1 MCESK
6 EVLKT
11 LTSIHSNI
19 LAVFSVKM
27 NFKTEQST
35 LNICH
40 YCNQNF
46 TIKIDLLNH
55 ISTSCLIKN
64 YSLHH
69 QVCKRCNIFFKN
81 FSDYSIHIKQTGHT
95 LIDPNVT
102 NTFTILEKSNY
113 NRNRAEKSNKYTK
126 HSSYLIFPSNS
137 TSNDNSDKSSHKH
150 TDVLNDNVYNT
161 HATLY
166 FGAVVQS
173 VSLLGCCSWILCND
187 PTCTTTFTNNS
198 TNTTNILVKDTMPI
212 YQPYISLINLEYQA
226 LLHGLITAIKHKI
239 THITILTTSSLI
251 ISHIHKGI
259 ELPYLTTIY
268 AHLSIITIR
277 IRQLLRTFHEY
288 TFAPTTGIE
297 IYNKTVKLH
306 RYNYDCILLAK
317 EALVKYK
324 NDNNNNNKKDKNN
337 IYNINNVNNY
347 SITFCQDSQDNNY
360 VYNRNTNNNIMF
372 IPTSY

>member
-1 MCESK
+1 M
-6 EVLKT
+6 
-11 LTSIHSNI
+11 IFN
-19 LAVFSVKM
+19 A
-27 NFKTEQST
+27 EQST
-35 LNICH
+35 TSNICH

-46 TIKIDLLNH
+46 TLKIDLLNN

-69 QVCKRCNIFFKN
+69 QICKQCNLFFKN

-102 NTFTILEKSNY
+102 NTITILDKSNY
-113 NRNRAEKSNKYTK
+113 NRNCSEKSIKQ
-126 HSSYLIFPSNS
+126 SSYLLSSKS
-137 TSNDNSDKSSHKH
+137 TSNDNYDKSHNTHITYKH
-150 TDVLNDNVYNT
+150 TEIHNNVHTT

-166 FGAVVQS
+166 FGAVAQPD
-173 VSLLGCCSWILCND
+173 SLLGCCSWILCSNS
-187 PTCTTTFTNNS
+187 TCTTTFTNNS
-198 TNTTNILVKDTMPI
+198 TNTSIILVKDTMPI

-226 LLHGLITAIKHKI
+226 LLHGLVTAIKHKI